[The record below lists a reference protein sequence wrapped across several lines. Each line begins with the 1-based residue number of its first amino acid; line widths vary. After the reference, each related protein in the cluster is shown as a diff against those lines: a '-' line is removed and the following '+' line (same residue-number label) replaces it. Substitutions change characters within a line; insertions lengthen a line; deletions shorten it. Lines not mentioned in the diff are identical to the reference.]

1 MKARLVSLVLFGGR
15 KPVALIVLCLILSG
29 CLSKATSY
37 TEGTKAAIGAYLP
50 HSGQIMGCQVV
61 SYLSGITFATSNE
74 TVKISRA
81 HSATNSY
88 LWGMVETRE
97 ATRTQIE
104 TGVTNLE
111 KRDGEAHREDFKIE
125 ILKLL
130 GKCLVISLT
139 AIASLVGAGGL
150 LAKVLQAVH

>member
-104 TGVTNLE
+104 TGVT
-111 KRDGEAHREDFKIE
+111 K
-125 ILKLL
+125 
-130 GKCLVISLT
+130 
-139 AIASLVGAGGL
+139 
-150 LAKVLQAVH
+150 